1 MTPDSV
7 VQVVRDALLT
17 CFWLAAPLV
26 MVAFVVG
33 IVVSLV
39 QIVTSI
45 QDAAFN
51 TVPRLSAVLVT
62 TLLALPWMLHK
73 ATAYAASI
81 FGNLDRYGR

>member
-7 VQVVRDALLT
+7 AHVVRDALMM
-17 CFWLAAPLV
+17 CFWLAAPLL
-26 MVAFVVG
+26 MVAFAAG

-45 QDAAFN
+45 QDSAFN
-51 TVPRLSAVLVT
+51 AVPRLAAVLVAT
-62 TLLALPWMLHK
+62 ILALPWMLHK

-81 FGNLDRYGR
+81 LGNLSRYGQ